1 MSILYNKKHI
11 LSLIGIYFTIF
22 LVELYLYDIRLP
34 IKGLS
39 YFPIKIDLIFI
50 YLTILVFYFDK
61 AYIIIYLAFLS
72 GLIQGMITS
81 VDIGLV
87 SFLKSFF
94 IFLFIV
100 IKNYKNIWNYFLKL
114 VMILGIYFIYYLI
127 FYFIVYS
134 PSDFNAFIS
143 YSSIGLVHAIILFI
157 IFYIFN
163 KLLFNSKLY

>member
-34 IKGLS
+34 IKSLS

-50 YLTILVFYFDK
+50 YLTILVFYFEK

-100 IKNYKNIWNYFLKL
+100 IKNYKNIWSYFLKL
-114 VMILGIYFIYYLI
+114 VMILIVYFAYYLI

-134 PSDFNAFIS
+134 PPDFSAFIS
-143 YSSIGLVHAIILFI
+143 YSSVGLVHAVILFI

>member
-11 LSLIGIYFTIF
+11 LSLVGIYFAIF
-22 LVELYLYDIRLP
+22 LVEIYLYDIRLP
-34 IKGLS
+34 IKSLN

-50 YLTILVFYFDK
+50 YLTILVFYFEK
-61 AYIIIYLAFLS
+61 AYIVIYIAFVS
-72 GLIQGMITS
+72 GLFQGMVTS
-81 VDIGLV
+81 VDVGLV

-94 IFLFIV
+94 IFLFIL

-114 VMILGIYFIYYLI
+114 VMIFSIYFIYYLI

-134 PSDFNAFIS
+134 PSDLNTFIS
-143 YSSIGLVHAIILFI
+143 YSSIGLVHAIVLFV